1 MKPLSLSTAAVAL
14 ALAASAWAA
23 DSPPAATDADKPLD
37 SVDKHHQGATKVA
50 NDQDELAADVQ
61 QLTIE
66 QTIPKVITLFKEV
79 ESIMDEAT
87 DWLAEYDT
95 GGRTMA
101 AQTEVIEKIYEASKE
116 RQKQQG
122 SGKSGGAMMDM
133 MEKMMEQGEGKEGE
147 KKDGKGKKPG
157 DQGGQGMT
165 GDSDAA
171 NDPTGAA
178 GDGKSETRRIPK
190 AAGTAGHALP
200 EEFRKALDAYNRGLE
215 KKVK

>member
-1 MKPLSLSTAAVAL
+1 MTILHLANMAAAL
-14 ALAASAWAA
+14 ALAATAWAA
-23 DSPPAATDADKPLD
+23 DEATPAAAAQPLD
-37 SVDKHHQGATKVA
+37 PVAEHHQGATKVA

-61 QLTIE
+61 QLTLE
-66 QTIPKVITLFKEV
+66 QTIPKVIALFQEV
-79 ESIMDEAT
+79 EHIMDETT
-87 DWLAEYDT
+87 DWLADYDT
-95 GGRTMA
+95 GGGTLA
-101 AQTEVIEKIYEASKE
+101 AQTEVIEKIFEATKE

-122 SGKSGGAMMDM
+122 AGKSGGAMMEM
-133 MEKMMEQGEGKEGE
+133 MEKMLEQGEGKEGG
-147 KKDGKGKKPG
+147 KKPGKGQKPG

-165 GDSDAA
+165 GGSDAA

-178 GDGKSETRRIPK
+178 GDGKNQARRIPK